1 MYVDK
6 DSPSSESDGGD
17 SRSETGSEIPP
28 KKVNTVKYLC
38 IECYLITLQ
47 ASLGGVTSPI
57 KSAMK
62 LKVGRTVTFVFFKAC
77 CLWGSGEYKVQILNL
92 YKDCMTKSVLPIILC
107 ASSDCSETAG
117 RHERHL
123 NNIGWL

>member
-62 LKVGRTVTFVFFKAC
+62 LKVGRTVTFVFSKPAVF
-77 CLWGSGEYKVQILNL
+77 GGQGN
-92 YKDCMTKSVLPIILC
+92 TKC
-107 ASSDCSETAG
+107 
-117 RHERHL
+117 RF
-123 NNIGWL
+123 